1 MDSRSIVKLE
11 GLKGDIVPTSEFV
24 SFILTGPIDVVRQ
37 AARDAVFGLPALCD
51 HPKAIVVEH
60 QSEIE
65 RMEKRASS
73 SDSSAKIVIKVI
85 DYDQCEVIQTL
96 FHYWEKLGLTVPDY
110 SRRINSAEDLQI
122 KLDSASSAPNESNS
136 QQPSLSVYAYLD
148 AIRRSMPHDG
158 LFIRDYPRPV
168 NRCFW
173 STQDLVSHLQFAA
186 RVDARIDERMTHGFH
201 PSADVSSSSAS
212 VPVSENG
219 SDDQQRIMQHILTG
233 RQWSK
238 IVHMI
243 CSHPFF
249 TGDMEKAKELV
260 GSYVENYIQLKKEN
274 HEYDVHEDPEYDV
287 HADPAKFF
295 EYIPPDYMDEF
306 IAIAESEFVKRQPRK
321 PEDLQPA
328 CMLL

>member
-73 SDSSAKIVIKVI
+73 SDSSAKIVIKAI

-96 FHYWEKLGLTVPDY
+96 FYYWEKLGLTVPDY
-110 SRRINSAEDLQI
+110 SRRIHSAEDIQI

-136 QQPSLSVYAYLD
+136 QQSSLSVYAYLD
-148 AIRRSMPHDG
+148 AIRRSMPHDD

-173 STQDLVSHLQFAA
+173 STQDLISHFQFAA
-186 RVDARIDERMTHGFH
+186 QVDARIDERMTHGFH
-201 PSADVSSSSAS
+201 PSAEASSSL
-212 VPVSENG
+212 SED
-219 SDDQQRIMQHILTG
+219 SRRVVHEILIG
-233 RQWSK
+233 RQWGK
-238 IVHMI
+238 IVHFI
-243 CSHPFF
+243 CLHPLF

-260 GSYVENYIQLKKEN
+260 GSYVENYIQLKNEN
-274 HEYDVHEDPEYDV
+274 QEYDV
-287 HADPAKFF
+287 HADPAKLF